1 MGVFAKQS
9 RGGKHE
15 EEENKYK
22 PGSGNILRI
31 RRNLAKFS
39 ANATGLAERTFL
51 KKKNK
56 YIQWE
61 KIYHLSDPFFSTGFT
76 FSLGFFKYISS

>member
-1 MGVFAKQS
+1 MGVFAKQC

-22 PGSGNILRI
+22 SGRGNILRI

-51 KKKNK
+51 KKKKNTYSGK
-56 YIQWE
+56 RYTTFLI
-61 KIYHLSDPFFSTGFT
+61 LSSQLVLHF
-76 FSLGFFKYISS
+76 L